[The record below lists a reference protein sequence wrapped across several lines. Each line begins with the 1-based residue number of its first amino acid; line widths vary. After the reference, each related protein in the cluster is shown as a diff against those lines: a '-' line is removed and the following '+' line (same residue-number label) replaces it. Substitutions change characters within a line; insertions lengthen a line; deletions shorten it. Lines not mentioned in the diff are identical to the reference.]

1 LSILNIFFSET
12 HIESS
17 SWLHV
22 LIWL

>member
-1 LSILNIFFSET
+1 MLNIFFSET

-17 SWLHV
+17 PWLHV